1 MTGYGNTPPKPTIA
15 TTDKPVIGTTPA
27 TNTPIGD
34 FSKFTPEQN
43 YSKAME
49 IYTKDPSEV
58 TKEETAFLRSLKF
71 RIDNGEDVYGKK
83 GKSSGSTTY
92 STELIQP

>member
-1 MTGYGNTPPKPTIA
+1 MTGFSTPKPTIA
-15 TTDKPVIGTTPA
+15 TTDKPVIGTPPA

-71 RIDNGEDVYGKK
+71 RMDNGEDVYGKK
-83 GKSSGSTTY
+83 GKSSGTTTY